1 MSGPQGQQMQT
12 VVIQAQGSRPVEGER
27 EQVQQAR
34 REEVLRLLD
43 EHEQYER
50 SLRKAGAAENGEA

>member
-1 MSGPQGQQMQT
+1 MQT